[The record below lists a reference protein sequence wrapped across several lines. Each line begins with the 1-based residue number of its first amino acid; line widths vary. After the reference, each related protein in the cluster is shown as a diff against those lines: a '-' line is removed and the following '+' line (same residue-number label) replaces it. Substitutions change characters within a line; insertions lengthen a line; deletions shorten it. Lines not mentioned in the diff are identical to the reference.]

1 MKFPTQSNRE
11 FLRRSREFESKN
23 RELFEP
29 PVVQIDFRM
38 MFFGMEKAVSW
49 PFIAAALAGFEPED
63 RLAIT
68 AGWNAAAQ
76 HQLCGAKTRD
86 GYA

>member
-1 MKFPTQSNRE
+1 MTFSPKGPARLGQ
-11 FLRRSREFESKN
+11 FLSDRLSTSRGALQFESKN

-29 PVVQIDFRM
+29 PVVQTDFRM

-49 PFIAAALAGFEPED
+49 PSIAAALAGFEPQD

-68 AGWNAAAQ
+68 TG
-76 HQLCGAKTRD
+76 
-86 GYA
+86 